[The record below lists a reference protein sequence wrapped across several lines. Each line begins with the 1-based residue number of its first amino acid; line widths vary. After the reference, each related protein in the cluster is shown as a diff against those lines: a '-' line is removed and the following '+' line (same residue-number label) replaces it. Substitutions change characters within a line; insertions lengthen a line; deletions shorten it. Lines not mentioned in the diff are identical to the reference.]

1 MRKLATKKISAIAI
15 YDDKCPLLR
24 ALEIIGGKWK
34 LPIIWFLSKK
44 SSMRF
49 NELQRH
55 TVGVSHMML
64 TKCLREMEAD
74 GLVTRTE
81 YNEVPPH
88 VEYSLS
94 HSGKA
99 LIQVLESLYK
109 WGEIYT

>member
-1 MRKLATKKISAIAI
+1 MKKHATKKTSAIPI

-24 ALEIIGGKWK
+24 AIEIIEGKWK

-44 SSMRF
+44 SAMRF

-55 TVGVSHMML
+55 AVGVSHMML
-64 TKCLREMEAD
+64 AKCLREMEAS
-74 GLVTRTE
+74 GLVVRTE

-99 LIQVLESLYK
+99 LVQVLDCLYR
-109 WGEIYT
+109 WGEIYA